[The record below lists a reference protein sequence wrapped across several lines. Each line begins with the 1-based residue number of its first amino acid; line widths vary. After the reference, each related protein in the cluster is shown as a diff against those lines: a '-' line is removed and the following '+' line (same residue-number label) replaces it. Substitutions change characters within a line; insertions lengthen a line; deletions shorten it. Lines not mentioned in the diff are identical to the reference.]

1 MVSGFEGRCGD
12 TGVYSQL
19 DGSHHGVLS
28 RQVASSV
35 LHLNRII
42 LSGVRV
48 REQGNRAIGGVQAKG
63 WWLGP
68 GRRWQS

>member
-1 MVSGFEGRCGD
+1 MVSGFEDRRGD

-19 DGSHHGVLS
+19 HGSHHAVLS

-35 LHLNRII
+35 LHLNRIV

-48 REQGNRAIGGVQAKG
+48 REQGNSAIGGVQAKG

-68 GRRWQS
+68 GWWWQS